1 MAIPTQ
7 PMWNALKKNAGISKS
22 PWWKAADAAVGPALG
37 KLDTAKTKWE
47 AKNDYD
53 SAGSYVIALFNA
65 DKAFKKFITKK
76 DLTTAGTFKTQIE
89 GWMNE
94 VATTHAEMQ
103 KKLPALKELK
113 DNQVKAAINQIM
125 GTEKPKP
132 VGATPPPKPTSPPP
146 KAK

>member
-1 MAIPTQ
+1 M
-7 PMWNALKKNAGISKS
+7 
-22 PWWKAADAAVGPALG
+22 G

-53 SAGSYVIALFNA
+53 SAGSYVIALFNV

-76 DLTTAGTFKTQIE
+76 DLSAAGTFKTQIE

-103 KKLPALKELK
+103 KKLPALKEEK
-113 DNQVKAAINQIM
+113 DKQGRAIINQM
-125 GTEKPKP
+125 TKPK
-132 VGATPPPKPTSPPP
+132 
-146 KAK
+146 